1 MNTVKKIRYL
11 LSVDILR
18 SLSVALKYVFGFG
31 SGQKIYAKKDPAS
44 DLPVF
49 DQQRCVGCKL
59 CMKVCP
65 SKAIEV
71 KTFIQTDQHSVDFVL
86 SQDQCAGCGLCVEAC
101 PQKALRFKRETS

>member
-18 SLSVALKYVFGFG
+18 TLSVALKYVFGFG
-31 SGQKIYAKKDPAS
+31 AGQKIHARKDPAS
-44 DLPVF
+44 DLPVL

-71 KTFIQTDQHSVDFVL
+71 KTFVQTDQHPVDFVL
-86 SQDQCAGCGLCVEAC
+86 SRDQCAGCGLCVEAC
-101 PQKALRFKRETS
+101 PRKALRFKRETS